1 MGFRIFRKMFAMKT
15 IIASCL
21 LAITLF
27 SSFNKHTSSNHTVI
41 GAWITE
47 KDQLQHVLLVTNKH
61 YSYTVYDLA
70 GKKFQHTEGGTY
82 ALEGNTL
89 KTVLEFNSTDKTAV
103 GKKASLTIKPAEKEL
118 TIDLPNSGSKW
129 KRIDNGGGEL
139 NATWRIT
146 GREQDGKMNTIQP
159 SARKTIKIITG
170 NRFQWAAI
178 NTATGEFFG
187 TGGGTYTFKDG
198 RYTEQIDFFSRD
210 GSRVGMSLSFEGK
223 VEGNQWHHRGKS
235 SKGDPIYEIW
245 SKED

>member
-1 MGFRIFRKMFAMKT
+1 MKT
-15 IIASCL
+15 VASFL
-21 LAITLF
+21 LAFTLVC
-27 SSFNKHTSSNHTVI
+27 SFTKPSIRSNTIV

-47 KDQLQHVLLVTNKH
+47 KDKVQHVLLFTNKH
-61 YSYTVYDLA
+61 YSYTIYDLQ

-82 ALEGNTL
+82 QLKGNTL
-89 KTVLEFNSTDKTAV
+89 NTVLEFNSSDKSKV
-103 GKKASLTIKPAEKEL
+103 GGKSSISIKAGEKEM
-118 TIDLPNSGSKW
+118 TTDWPASGTKW
-129 KRIDNGGGEL
+129 SRIDNGGGEL

-146 GREQDGKMNTIQP
+146 GREVDGKMNTIQP

-198 RYTEQIDFFSRD
+198 RYTEQIEFFSRD
-210 GSRVGMSLSFEGK
+210 DSRVGMSLGFEGK
-223 VEGNQWHHRGKS
+223 VEGDKWHHRGKS